1 MPFRSDDPA
10 RDFDRW
16 DWEQERSRERHYLY
30 KCAQCSEPVYDYEEY
45 YDFDGDKVHEDC
57 MLAWVEQY
65 KVR

>member
-1 MPFRSDDPA
+1 MAFRSDDPA
-10 RDFDRW
+10 ADFDRW
-16 DWEQERSRERHYLY
+16 DWEQERSRERHYLC
-30 KCAQCSEPVYDYEEY
+30 KCAQCGEPVYDYEEY